1 MPPALSH
8 PTLAPALA
16 RIQALAG
23 TGAMDGLTPTQ
34 SEQLRVAGE
43 SATRAMNA
51 VVAASRDLSPEE
63 AARVLAPAISDRVLP
78 PLWDV
83 EALLM
88 AGLDSAGGTVPPAD
102 WPPAAQW
109 LDALEAAADAGVT
122 GPPSPLWDALD
133 AASAELDVYPIPG
146 WKEPQ

>member
-16 RIQALAG
+16 RIQALAD
-23 TGAMDGLTPTQ
+23 TGAMDSLTPAQ

-43 SATRAMNA
+43 AATRAMNA

-63 AARVLAPAISDRVLP
+63 AAKVLAPAISDRVLP

-88 AGLDSAGGTVPPAD
+88 AALENAGGAVPPTD
-102 WPPAAQW
+102 WPPAARW
-109 LDALEAAADAGVT
+109 LDALEASADAGVT
-122 GPPSPLWDALD
+122 GPPSSLWDALD
-133 AASAELDVYPIPG
+133 SASVELDVYPIPG
-146 WKEPQ
+146 WREPQ

>member
-16 RIQALAG
+16 RIQALAD
-23 TGAMDGLTPTQ
+23 TGAMDSLTPAQ

-43 SATRAMNA
+43 AATRAMNA

-63 AARVLAPAISDRVLP
+63 AAKVLAPAISDRVLP
-78 PLWDV
+78 LLWDV

-88 AGLDSAGGTVPPAD
+88 AALENAGGAVPPAA
-102 WPPAAQW
+102 WPPAARW
-109 LDALEAAADAGVT
+109 LDALEAAAAAGVT
-122 GPPSPLWDALD
+122 GPPSSLWDALD
-133 AASAELDVYPIPG
+133 SASVELDVYPIPG
-146 WKEPQ
+146 WREPQ